1 MFEELGATYIKLG
14 QFIASSPTLFPAEY
28 VLEFQTCLDN
38 SPKVPYSEIRN
49 IIQQELK
56 KPISSV
62 FEYVNPVPLAT
73 ASIAQVHKAKLRN
86 GNEVVIKVRKPG
98 VDTTLKADLG
108 FLFVATRLIEFLNP
122 SLKRLSLSNIVGDLR
137 ESMLD
142 ELDFKKEAGNL
153 NNFREFLKRNQ
164 ILDAT
169 APEPYPEASGTRI
182 LTMEYLKGVPLVDL
196 EGIKKYSSNPEATL
210 ISALRTWA
218 ASVSENDMYHADVHG
233 GNLLVL
239 EDGRIGFIDFGI
251 VGKLSETVWNAM
263 DNLLK
268 SFIVEDY
275 QGIAKA
281 LIQMGATNE
290 KIDEI
295 QFGKDL
301 AEVINK
307 ITQLTPEINVRI
319 SPDGSEVAAQ
329 LSVDERETT
338 MLVLEIVAVAEKN
351 GLKLPREF
359 GLLLKQALYFD
370 RYQKLLAPNL
380 DPLRDTRV
388 RESLSENLKSSSKI
402 IDAEI
407 IEERKI

>member
-1 MFEELGATYIKLG
+1 
-14 QFIASSPTLFPAEY
+14 
-28 VLEFQTCLDN
+28 
-38 SPKVPYSEIRN
+38 
-49 IIQQELK
+49 
-56 KPISSV
+56 
-62 FEYVNPVPLAT
+62 
-73 ASIAQVHKAKLRN
+73 
-86 GNEVVIKVRKPG
+86 
-98 VDTTLKADLG
+98 
-108 FLFVATRLIEFLNP
+108 
-122 SLKRLSLSNIVGDLR
+122 
-137 ESMLD
+137 MLD
-142 ELDFKKEAGNL
+142 ELDFRKEASNL
-153 NNFREFLKRNQ
+153 NNFRAFLERNQ
-164 ILDAT
+164 ITDAT

-182 LTMEYLKGVPLVDL
+182 LTMEYLKGTPLVDL
-196 EGIKKYSSNPEATL
+196 EGIKKYSANPEATL

-218 ASVSENDMYHADVHG
+218 ASVAENDMYHADVHG

-251 VGKLSETVWNAM
+251 VGKLSETVWTAM

-268 SFIVEDY
+268 SFVIEDY

-290 KIDEI
+290 KINEI
-295 QFGKDL
+295 QFGQEL

-307 ITQLTPEINVRI
+307 ITQLTPEINVQM
-319 SPDGSEVAAQ
+319 SPDGSTVAAR

-370 RYQKLLAPNL
+370 RYQKLLAPEL

-388 RESLSENLKSSSKI
+388 RESLS
-402 IDAEI
+402 
-407 IEERKI
+407 

>member
-1 MFEELGATYIKLG
+1 M
-14 QFIASSPTLFPAEY
+14 
-28 VLEFQTCLDN
+28 
-38 SPKVPYSEIRN
+38 
-49 IIQQELK
+49 
-56 KPISSV
+56 
-62 FEYVNPVPLAT
+62 
-73 ASIAQVHKAKLRN
+73 
-86 GNEVVIKVRKPG
+86 IKVRKPG

-142 ELDFKKEAGNL
+142 ELDFKKEASNL
-153 NNFREFLKRNQ
+153 NNFRAFLDRNQ
-164 ILDAT
+164 ITDAT

-182 LTMEYLKGVPLVDL
+182 LTMEYLKGTPLVDL

-218 ASVSENDMYHADVHG
+218 ASVAENDMYHADVHG

-251 VGKLSETVWNAM
+251 VGKLSETVWSAM

-268 SFIVEDY
+268 SFVVEDY

-290 KIDEI
+290 KINEI
-295 QFGKDL
+295 QFGQEL

-307 ITQLTPEINVRI
+307 ITQLTPEINVQM
-319 SPDGSEVAAQ
+319 SPDGSTVAAR

-370 RYQKLLAPNL
+370 RYQKLLAPEL

-388 RESLSENLKSSSKI
+388 RESLSENLKGGKI

-407 IEERKI
+407 IE

>member
-1 MFEELGATYIKLG
+1 MFVTTRL
-14 QFIASSPTLFPAEY
+14 
-28 VLEFQTCLDN
+28 LEF
-38 SPKVPYSEIRN
+38 V
-49 IIQQELK
+49 
-56 KPISSV
+56 
-62 FEYVNPVPLAT
+62 
-73 ASIAQVHKAKLRN
+73 
-86 GNEVVIKVRKPG
+86 
-98 VDTTLKADLG
+98 
-108 FLFVATRLIEFLNP
+108 NP

-142 ELDFKKEAGNL
+142 ELDFRKEANNL
-153 NNFREFLKRNQ
+153 NNFRAFLERQ
-164 ILDAT
+164 GITDAT
-169 APEPYPEASGTRI
+169 APKPYPEASGTRI
-182 LTMEYLKGVPLVDL
+182 LTMEYLKGTPLVDL

-218 ASVSENDMYHADVHG
+218 ASVAENDMYHADVHG

-268 SFIVEDY
+268 SFILEDFN
-275 QGIAKA
+275 GVAKA
-281 LIQMGATNE
+281 LIQMGATSD
-290 KIDEI
+290 KIDEV
-295 QFGKDL
+295 QFANEL
-301 AEVINK
+301 AEVITK
-307 ITQLTPEINVRI
+307 ITQLTPEVSVQM
-319 SPDGSEVAAQ
+319 SPDGSTVAAR
-329 LSVDERETT
+329 LTVDERETT

-370 RYQKLLAPNL
+370 RYQKLLAPDL

-388 RESLSENLKSSSKI
+388 RESLKTGKI

-407 IEERKI
+407 VD